1 MQFEGAEAEPAVLPP
16 PKKGV
21 SKKEPGTWQQGM
33 LVLIENDKKKKE
45 KMKHVKS
52 LWQQGTL
59 VLMQFVG
66 TEEFIPFCQNV
77 RLKQLQV
84 QF

>member
-33 LVLIENDKKKKE
+33 LVLIENDKKNKLKNEKCKK
-45 KMKHVKS
+45 
-52 LWQQGTL
+52 
-59 VLMQFVG
+59 
-66 TEEFIPFCQNV
+66 
-77 RLKQLQV
+77 
-84 QF
+84 